1 MGVDMYPPIV
11 ALSIEDQFFYCDPKM
26 YQLMVVLMIND
37 SGSYTFVLRNDEE
50 IEINKNFRIN
60 SLV

>member
-11 ALSIEDQFFYCDPKM
+11 ALSIDDQFFYCDPKM

-50 IEINKNFRIN
+50 IEINNNFRIN

>member
-50 IEINKNFRIN
+50 IEINNNFRIN

>member
-1 MGVDMYPPIV
+1 MYPPIV
-11 ALSIEDQFFYCDPKM
+11 ALSIDDQFFYCDPKM

-50 IEINKNFRIN
+50 IEINNNFRIN
-60 SLV
+60 S